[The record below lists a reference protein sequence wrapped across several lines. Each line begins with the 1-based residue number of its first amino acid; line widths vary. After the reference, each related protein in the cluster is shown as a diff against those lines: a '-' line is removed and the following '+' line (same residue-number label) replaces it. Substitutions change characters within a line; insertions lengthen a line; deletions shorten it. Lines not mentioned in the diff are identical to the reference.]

1 LTVSRDASTSS
12 PAHGADW
19 RAVAALVG
27 SMASL
32 CTGASFAKQL
42 FVQVG
47 AAGTTLLRVGF
58 AALLLLAFWRP
69 WRVRW
74 QAAQVRAIVLFGL
87 VLGSM
92 NLCFYLS
99 LRTIPLGVAV
109 ALELSGPLAVAVATS
124 RRRRDL
130 VWIGCAVAGIALLLP
145 LSPFAAPLDP
155 TGVALAL
162 GAAAFWAAYILVGQR
177 AAREHPGPALAWAM
191 SIAML
196 LALPFGTAAA
206 GASLLQPAMLLSG
219 LALAALSSAL
229 PYSLEM
235 YALRR
240 LPSPTFGV
248 LLSLEPVM
256 GALAGLV
263 FLHERLHAVQ
273 WLAIACVIVAS
284 AGMAWGN
291 RSTVPPVVGPEP
303 P

>member
-1 LTVSRDASTSS
+1 
-12 PAHGADW
+12 
-19 RAVAALVG
+19 
-27 SMASL
+27 MASL

-74 QAAQVRAIVLFGL
+74 RAAQVRAIVLFGL
-87 VLGSM
+87 VLGGM

-155 TGVALAL
+155 AGVALAL

-191 SIAML
+191 SVAML

-206 GASLLQPAMLLSG
+206 GTSLLQPAMLLSG

-240 LPSPTFGV
+240 LPAPTFGV

-263 FLHERLHAVQ
+263 FLHERLQAVQ

-291 RSTVPPVVGPEP
+291 RSAVPPAVGPEP